1 MSLTPVKAQMLFDC
15 NVQLVA
21 LSDAEGVVFP
31 EKVGGERFP
40 SILFTKIQNISMLAV
55 YLNALDAMISYR
67 SISNGELFVPFDFRG
82 LDIRWL
88 MFGGAPLHL
97 AINHAYV
104 VHQGKIVVSEEG
116 YPFMLCKVQQFA
128 FDVSLL
134 SQEKKATLKISSK
147 VIDHINDCYNKV
159 DCPNEVSDLYF
170 EMNNWSYIKLEEAA
184 EEALSLMPETMSVR
198 GEELKG
204 LVGSQFAIYDP
215 FNKAWLFGEA

>member
-1 MSLTPVKAQMLFDC
+1 
-15 NVQLVA
+15 
-21 LSDAEGVVFP
+21 
-31 EKVGGERFP
+31 
-40 SILFTKIQNISMLAV
+40 
-55 YLNALDAMISYR
+55 
-67 SISNGELFVPFDFRG
+67 
-82 LDIRWL
+82 
-88 MFGGAPLHL
+88 
-97 AINHAYV
+97 
-104 VHQGKIVVSEEG
+104 
-116 YPFMLCKVQQFA
+116 MLCEVQQFA

-159 DCPNEVSDLYF
+159 DCPDEVSDLYF